1 MPFSEL
7 VKGFEKIRG
16 YMREFYVY
24 GFRTRGDFGG
34 KSGRTYD
41 NERRRLE
48 CVLGEH
54 TESSRDSRG
63 KNVFLSI
70 DSRSGERNPLYRLLR
85 TCSFTDRDITLH
97 FLMMDML
104 DDKTPLSLPEIMDR
118 LNVYTAGFSEPMQFD
133 ESGVRKKLTEYEAL
147 GLIRTE
153 RRDRKA
159 LYFRVDTPALSGY
172 DSAVEFFSEVAP
184 CGALG
189 NFMLEDEQSGVF
201 RFKHHYITHALDS
214 DILCGLLCAIS
225 EKRSVRITVRSS
237 EWEVVPLK
245 IFASVQNG
253 REWVM
258 AYSPGVHEIRSYRI
272 DFITGVRIGEVS
284 PRFDELRGVLSGMQ
298 RNMWGVACSKKART
312 QRVEFLIY
320 IGDNEEH
327 IYRRLLRERRCG
339 TVERIDQ
346 NTARFTA
353 ELADSAEIS
362 PWIRT
367 FTGRIIQLDFG
378 DRTSENQLRDDMQK
392 MYEIYGIGGDENA
405 VP

>member
-7 VKGFEKIRG
+7 VKSFEKIRS

-24 GFRTRGDFGG
+24 GFRTRSDFDV

-48 CVLGEH
+48 CVLGDH

-97 FLMMDML
+97 FLLMDML
-104 DDKTPLSLPEIMDR
+104 DEQDPLMLPQIMEL
-118 LNVYTAGFSEPMQFD
+118 LNAYTAGFSDPMTFD
-133 ESGVRKKLTEYEAL
+133 ESGVRKKLSEYETL
-147 GLIRTE
+147 GIIRTE
-153 RRDRKA
+153 KRDRKT
-159 LYFRVDTPALSGY
+159 LYFRSETPELSGAG
-172 DSAVEFFSEVAP
+172 DAVGFFSEIAP

-189 NFMLEDEQSGVF
+189 DFMLDDNSGSVF

-225 EKRSVRITVRSS
+225 EKRSVRITVRSA

-245 IFASVQNG
+245 IFSSVQNG

-258 AYSPGVHEIRSYRI
+258 AYSPGVHEIRSYRV
-272 DFITGVRIGEVS
+272 DFITAVNIGSVYPE
-284 PRFDELRGVLSGMQ
+284 FDGLRDVLCTMQ
-298 RNMWGVACSKKART
+298 RSMWGVACSKHAKA

-327 IYRRLLRERRCG
+327 IYRRLLREKRCG
-339 TVERIDQ
+339 TVERIDRH
-346 NTARFTA
+346 TARFS
-353 ELADSAEIS
+353 ADIVDSGEIRS
-362 PWIRT
+362 WIRT

-378 DRTSENQLRDDMQK
+378 DRTAENLLRDDMQK
-392 MYEIYGIGGDENA
+392 MYEIYGIGGEENA

>member
-7 VKGFEKIRG
+7 VKSFEKIRS

-24 GFRTRGDFGG
+24 GFRTRSDFAG

-48 CVLGEH
+48 CVLGDH
-54 TESSRDSRG
+54 TESSRDSRR

-85 TCSFTDRDITLH
+85 TCSFTDLDITLH
-97 FLMMDML
+97 FLLMDIL
-104 DDKTPLSLPEIMDR
+104 DENSPLLFPEIMER
-118 LNVYTAGFSEPMQFD
+118 LNFCTASFSVPMTFD
-133 ESGVRKKLTEYEAL
+133 ESSVRKKLSEYEAL
-147 GLIRTE
+147 GIVRAE
-153 RRDRKA
+153 RQDRKV
-159 LYFRVDTPALSGY
+159 LYFRSETPELSGY
-172 DSAVEFFSEVAP
+172 GGAVGFFSEVAP
-184 CGALG
+184 CGVLG
-189 NFMLEDEQSGVF
+189 YFMLDDTPDGAF

-258 AYSPGVHEIRSYRI
+258 AYSPGVHEVRSYRV
-272 DFITGVRIGEVS
+272 DFITEVRIGAVS
-284 PRFDELRGVLSGMQ
+284 PRFDELRGVLGEMQ
-298 RNMWGVACSKKART
+298 QNMWGVACSKRARA
-312 QRVEFLIY
+312 QRVEFLIH
-320 IGDNEEH
+320 IGENEEH
-327 IYRRLLRERRCG
+327 IYRRLLREKRCG
-339 TVERIDQ
+339 TVERLDR
-346 NTARFTA
+346 NTARF
-353 ELADSAEIS
+353 SAEVVDSGEIRS
-362 PWIRT
+362 WIRT

-378 DRTSENQLRDDMQK
+378 DRTSENLLRDDMRK

>member
-1 MPFSEL
+1 MSFSEL
-7 VKGFEKIRG
+7 VKSFEKIRS

-24 GFRTRGDFGG
+24 GFRTRSDFDV

-48 CVLGEH
+48 CILGDH
-54 TESSRDSRG
+54 TESSRDSHG

-97 FLMMDML
+97 FLLMDML
-104 DDKTPLSLPEIMDR
+104 DEQTPLLFPQIMEL
-118 LNVYTAGFSEPMQFD
+118 LNTYSAGFSEPVTFD
-133 ESGVRKKLTEYEAL
+133 ESGVRKKLSEYEEL
-147 GLIRTE
+147 GLIRME
-153 RRDRKA
+153 KQDRKV
-159 LYFRVDTPALSGY
+159 LYFRSGTPELSGNS
-172 DSAVEFFSEVAP
+172 DALEFFSEVAP

-189 NFMLEDEQSGVF
+189 NFMLDDNSVGVF
-201 RFKHHYITHALDS
+201 KFKHHYITHALDS
-214 DILCGLLCAIS
+214 DILCGLLYAIS

-258 AYSPGVHEIRSYRI
+258 AYSPGVHEIRSYRV
-272 DFITGVRIGEVS
+272 DFITAVHIGNIH
-284 PRFDELRGVLSGMQ
+284 PRFDELRDVLCGMQ
-298 RNMWGVACSKKART
+298 KNMWGVACSKRARS
-312 QRVEFLIY
+312 QRVEFQIY

-327 IYRRLLRERRCG
+327 IYRRLLREKRCG
-339 TVERIDQ
+339 TVERTDRH
-346 NTARFTA
+346 TARF
-353 ELADSAEIS
+353 SAEIVDS
-362 PWIRT
+362 GEIRSWIRT
-367 FTGRIIQLDFG
+367 FTGRIMQLDFG
-378 DRTSENQLRDDMQK
+378 DRTAENLLRDDMQK